1 MTIRWGII
9 GCGDVTEIKSG
20 PGFQQARGSELVA
33 VMRRDA
39 ERAADYARRHDVPR
53 WYDDAQQ
60 LIDDPQVD
68 AVYIATPVG
77 SHLEHALRVCAA
89 GKPCYVEKP
98 MARSHAEA
106 QRMVEAFA
114 AAGLPLFVAYYRR
127 ALPRFLKAREL
138 LAAGRLGT
146 ITSISYRFHSP
157 AHRKAYTD
165 GLPWRVQVAQ
175 SGAGLFL
182 DLGSHTLDILD
193 FLLGPLHHVQGHAV
207 NRASPYDAEDVV
219 SMSFTAGEAGVPGVP
234 GAACWNF
241 AAAVSDDR
249 IVIDGTDARLSLSTF
264 GNEPIELHTD
274 AGVQCFDLP
283 NSRHVQLPLIQT
295 LVDQLA
301 GQGVCEST
309 GPSGARASAVMDAA
323 LNAYYAGRDDAFWQ
337 RPQTWPGRRDLP
349 AHSKP
354 AQR

>member
-1 MTIRWGII
+1 MSIGWGII
-9 GCGDVTEIKSG
+9 GCGDVTEVKSG

-39 ERAADYARRHDVPR
+39 ERAADYARRHDVPC

-77 SHLEHALRVCAA
+77 SHLDYALRVCAA

-106 QRMVEAFA
+106 QRMVDAFA

-146 ITSISYRFHSP
+146 LTSVSYSYRSP
-157 AHRKAYTD
+157 AHRKLDAA
-165 GLPWRVQVAQ
+165 GLPWRVQVEHA
-175 SGAGLFL
+175 GAGLFL

-193 FLLGPLHHVQGHAV
+193 FLLGPLQHVQGHAV
-207 NRASPYDAEDVV
+207 NRASPCDAEDVV
-219 SMSFTAGEAGVPGVP
+219 SMSFTAGEEGVPGVPGVPGIPGIP

-241 AAAVSDDR
+241 AAAVSEDR

-264 GNEPIELHTD
+264 GNDPVELHSD
-274 AGVQCFDLP
+274 AGVERFDLP
-283 NSRHVQLPLIQT
+283 NPRHVQLPLIQSI
-295 LVDQLA
+295 VDQLA
-301 GQGVCEST
+301 GQGACEST
-309 GPSGARASAVMDAA
+309 GTSGVRTSAVMDAA
-323 LNAYYAGRDDAFWQ
+323 LHTYYAGRDDAFWQ
-337 RPQTWPGRRDLP
+337 RPQTWPGRRV
-349 AHSKP
+349 
-354 AQR
+354 